1 MVIAYQFWPYDAS
14 LAIHNSAVT
23 TIPAVFP
30 AQRKWYL
37 NVFLYPFQANGFSPK
52 QTPLKRYHLPSTST
66 SFLSPI
72 SRSITLNY
80 LCITLGTLS
89 QHLILTTKF
98 SGPGFKPVSVFVPI
112 LPLSDAVHDFLSSP
126 MKRFSQWS
134 ILLSL

>member
-1 MVIAYQFWPYDAS
+1 MVIAYQFRPCDAS

-30 AQRKWYL
+30 AQKKWYL
-37 NVFLYPFQANGFSPK
+37 NVSLIISNQWFFSKADPIEEISFTIHLDI
-52 QTPLKRYHLPSTST
+52 TPIPH
-66 SFLSPI
+66 I
-72 SRSITLNY
+72 SKHYFNY
-80 LCITLGTLS
+80 LCITIGTPS
-89 QHLILTTKF
+89 QPLILTTKF

-134 ILLSL
+134 ILLLL